1 MYTYKRSIM
10 DENVYE
16 ISCSTYGFLGW
27 LEFNKE
33 NKSILWKANSTEREV
48 NVLKLLYVIGE
59 IKLI

>member
-1 MYTYKRSIM
+1 M